1 MKKSNKMIKIIFL
14 IMLLITMIF
23 FMTNVVQASDEV
35 TENIKIGYAIDF
47 DPDEWKPNDDQQIT
61 EGQETTG
68 AIGANRLMSIGN
80 SIIGIIQIVGSFTS
94 VIVLII
100 IGIRYMMGSVEERAE
115 YKKAMTP
122 YIIGAVMVFAITN
135 ILSIVVGIVQEGGLA

>member
-23 FMTNVVQASDEV
+23 FMTNVVQATTDTDV
-35 TENIKIGYAIDF
+35 TLDF
-47 DPDEWKPNDDQQIT
+47 NPDDWKPNDDQQIT

-68 AIGANRLMSIGN
+68 AIGANRLMNIGN

>member
-1 MKKSNKMIKIIFL
+1 MKKSNIMIKIIFL
-14 IMLLITMIF
+14 IMLLIIMIF
-23 FMTNVVQASDEV
+23 FMTNVVQAATDTDV
-35 TENIKIGYAIDF
+35 TLDF
-47 DPDEWKPNDDQQIT
+47 NPDDWKPNDDQQIT

-68 AIGANRLMSIGN
+68 AIGANRLMNIGN
-80 SIIGIIQIVGSFTS
+80 AIVGIVQIVGSFTS

>member
-1 MKKSNKMIKIIFL
+1 MRKSNKMIKIIFL

-23 FMTNVVQASDEV
+23 FMTNVVQATTDTDV
-35 TENIKIGYAIDF
+35 TIDF
-47 DPDEWKPNDDQQIT
+47 NPDDWKPNDDQQIT

-68 AIGANRLMSIGN
+68 AIGANRLMNIGN

-115 YKKAMTP
+115 YKKAMAP

>member
-1 MKKSNKMIKIIFL
+1 MRKSNKMIKMIFL

-23 FMTNVVQASDEV
+23 FMTNVVQATTDTDV
-35 TENIKIGYAIDF
+35 TIDF
-47 DPDEWKPNDDQQIT
+47 NPDDWKPNDDQQIT

-68 AIGANRLMSIGN
+68 AIGANRLMNIGN

-115 YKKAMTP
+115 YKKAMAP

>member
-1 MKKSNKMIKIIFL
+1 MRKSNKMIKIIFL
-14 IMLLITMIF
+14 IMLLIIMIF
-23 FMTNVVQASDEV
+23 FMTNVVQAATDTDV
-35 TENIKIGYAIDF
+35 NIDF
-47 DPDEWKPNDDQQIT
+47 NPDDWKPNSG
-61 EGQETTG
+61 EGVSEEQGTTG
-68 AIGANRLMSIGN
+68 ALQANKLMNIGN
-80 SIIGIIQIVGSFTS
+80 AIVGIVQIVGSFTS

>member
-1 MKKSNKMIKIIFL
+1 MRKSNKMIKIIFL

-23 FMTNVVQASDEV
+23 FMTNVVQAATDTDV
-35 TENIKIGYAIDF
+35 NIDF
-47 DPDEWKPNDDQQIT
+47 NPDDWKPNDDQQIT

-68 AIGANRLMSIGN
+68 AIGANRLMNIGN
-80 SIIGIIQIVGSFTS
+80 AIVGIVQIVGSFTS

>member
-23 FMTNVVQASDEV
+23 FMTNVVQATTDTDV
-35 TENIKIGYAIDF
+35 TLDF
-47 DPDEWKPNDDQQIT
+47 NPDDWKPNDDQQIT
-61 EGQETTG
+61 EGQATTG
-68 AIGANRLMSIGN
+68 AIGANRLMNIGN

>member
-1 MKKSNKMIKIIFL
+1 MRKSNKMIKIIFL

-23 FMTNVVQASDEV
+23 FMTNVVQATTDTDV
-35 TENIKIGYAIDF
+35 TIDF
-47 DPDEWKPNDDQQIT
+47 NPDDWKPNDDQQIT

-68 AIGANRLMSIGN
+68 AIGANRLMNIGN